1 MKKLIIILF
10 PFVAFTQ
17 IDNAVF
23 QKEFTKVFNAYRLVN
38 NKSQMKIN
46 TDANAAAKL
55 QSDYLISTYKRDST
69 GKLKGILSHSQPD
82 TNLCS
87 PARRLQFINPKYN
100 IDSTSIGENALV
112 IIDYDVVSMDVFANK
127 VLTIWKNSPGH
138 NAALLDDWSK
148 NEFGIYVSHS
158 SYQEAYVE
166 YEVDI
171 ATMSRK
177 SVTKYRTIHY
187 YTASIVFI
195 GEIKWYY

>member
-17 IDNAVF
+17 IDNAAF

-69 GKLKGILSHSQPD
+69 GKLRGVLGHDQPD

-87 PARRLQFINPKYN
+87 PARRLQFINPIYN
-100 IDSTSIGENALV
+100 IDSTSIGECVLV
-112 IIDYDVVSMDVFANK
+112 IIDHDVVSMEAFANK

-138 NAALLDDWSK
+138 NAALLKYWSK
-148 NEFGIYVSHS
+148 NEFGIYVSHA
-158 SYQEAYVE
+158 SYQAAYVD
-166 YEVDI
+166 YEVDV
-171 ATMSRK
+171 ATLSRK
-177 SVTKYRTIHY
+177 PVTKYRTIHC

-195 GEIKWYY
+195 GQIKWY